1 MLSLWNGFDDLFRF
15 DDFFRGPWFR
25 EREGRFVPA
34 VDVVEQD
41 GSYKIKAELPGMKAS
56 DVEIR
61 VEGNV
66 LTISG
71 ERKYEHQ
78 EEKEGYRRLERSYG
92 SFSRSFTLPENAKAE
107 AIEADMSEGVLTLT
121 IPKKATAQPRKI
133 EVRGGSGRELP
144 KLERPQTEAPQ
155 ASA

>member
-15 DDFFRGPWFR
+15 DDFFRGPSFR

-34 VDVVEQD
+34 VDVLEQD
-41 GSYKIKAELPGMKAS
+41 GNYLIKAELPGLKAS

-61 VEGNV
+61 VEGST

-71 ERKYEHQ
+71 ERKYEHK
-78 EEKEGYRRLERSYG
+78 EEKEGYRRFERRYG
-92 SFSRSFTLPENAKAE
+92 SFCRSFTLPENAKAE

-121 IPKKATAQPRKI
+121 VPKKATAEPRKI

-144 KLERPQTEAPQ
+144 KVEHPKPEASR